1 MMSSGRG
8 IPAFRLVLNR
18 IGAYFS
24 QGPSRKVLR
33 RRLIVFSILP
43 AVLLV
48 AIAVKLITMVG
59 YGNSARSDYLAYD
72 SYGLAD
78 DVRTLKSLNVI
89 DSYKPYFA
97 EGDRY
102 VLEGKLAEAESEFK
116 KSLSL
121 VSQARSCPVRIN
133 LEVVLETLGDL
144 KNADKHRDEA
154 KSLWTEALKVTQEA
168 PGGCFDTTTE
178 PDEERRTHLN
188 ETEQRLEDKLKD
200 PESPDGGQGG
210 GGGGQ
215 GGEGGGGGQGGGDQG
230 QGQGDQGQNN
240 QGQGQGGQGQNSQ
253 GQGQGDQGQNGQ
265 GDQGQN
271 GQGPGQQG
279 PGQQGQGEQGPGQ
292 QGQNGENGQGT
303 GEAKADPTPDTVGAD
318 RIAIESDGVAT
329 HQLNPGQG
337 DPGEVIKRVLEDT
350 NASGSDRE

>member
-1 MMSSGRG
+1 MSSGRG

-178 PDEERRTHLN
+178 PDEERRTHVN

-215 GGEGGGGGQGGGDQG
+215 GGEGGGGGQG
-230 QGQGDQGQNN
+230 DQGQNN
-240 QGQGQGGQGQNSQ
+240 QGQGQGGEGQNGQGQNSQ

>member
-1 MMSSGRG
+1 MPSGRG
-8 IPAFRLVLNR
+8 IPAFRLVLNT

-24 QGPSRKVLR
+24 HGPSRKVLR

-48 AIAVKLITMVG
+48 GIAVKLITMVV
-59 YGNSARSDYLAYD
+59 YGSSARSDYLAYN

-78 DVRTLKSLNVI
+78 DVRTLKSFNVI

-97 EGDRY
+97 DGDRY

-116 KSLSL
+116 RSLSL

-178 PDEERRTHLN
+178 PDEERRKHLN
-188 ETEQRLEDKLKD
+188 ETEQRLQDKLKD

-210 GGGGQ
+210 GG
-215 GGEGGGGGQGGGDQG
+215 QG
-230 QGQGDQGQNN
+230 QGQGDQGQND
-240 QGQGQGGQGQNSQ
+240 QGQGQGQGEGQGQGGQGQNGQ
-253 GQGQGDQGQNGQ
+253 GDGGQGQGEGDPGQSGQ
-265 GDQGQN
+265 GDPGQN
-271 GQGPGQQG
+271 S
-279 PGQQGQGEQGPGQ
+279 QGQGEQGQGEPGENG
-292 QGQNGENGQGT
+292 QGQNGESGQGS

-318 RIAIESDGVAT
+318 RVATESDGVAT

-337 DPGEVIKRVLEDT
+337 DPGDVIQRVLEDT

>member
-1 MMSSGRG
+1 MMPSGRG
-8 IPAFRLVLNR
+8 IPAFRLVLNT

-24 QGPSRKVLR
+24 HGPSRKVLR

-48 AIAVKLITMVG
+48 GIAVKLITMVV
-59 YGNSARSDYLAYD
+59 YGSSARSDYLAYN

-78 DVRTLKSLNVI
+78 DVRTLKSFNVI

-97 EGDRY
+97 DGDRY

-116 KSLSL
+116 RSLSL

-178 PDEERRTHLN
+178 PDEERRKHLN
-188 ETEQRLEDKLKD
+188 ETEQRLQDKLKD

-210 GGGGQ
+210 GG
-215 GGEGGGGGQGGGDQG
+215 QG
-230 QGQGDQGQNN
+230 QGQGDQGQND
-240 QGQGQGGQGQNSQ
+240 QGQGQGQGEGQGQGGQGQNGQ
-253 GQGQGDQGQNGQ
+253 GDGGQGQGEGDPGQSGQ
-265 GDQGQN
+265 GDPGQN
-271 GQGPGQQG
+271 S
-279 PGQQGQGEQGPGQ
+279 QGQGEQGQGEPGENG
-292 QGQNGENGQGT
+292 QGQNGESGQGS

-318 RIAIESDGVAT
+318 RVATESDGVAT

-337 DPGEVIKRVLEDT
+337 DPGDVIQRVLEDT

>member
-1 MMSSGRG
+1 MMPSGRG
-8 IPAFRLVLNR
+8 IPAFRLVLNT

-24 QGPSRKVLR
+24 HGPSRKVLR

-48 AIAVKLITMVG
+48 GIAVKLITMVV
-59 YGNSARSDYLAYD
+59 YGSSARSDYLAYN

-97 EGDRY
+97 DGDRY

-178 PDEERRTHLN
+178 PDEERRKHLN
-188 ETEQRLEDKLKD
+188 ETEQRLQDKLKD
-200 PESPDGGQGG
+200 PESPDGGQG
-210 GGGGQ
+210 Q
-215 GGEGGGGGQGGGDQG
+215 GQGGGGQG
-230 QGQGDQGQNN
+230 QGQGDQGQND
-240 QGQGQGGQGQNSQ
+240 QGQGQGEGQGQGGQGQNGQ
-253 GQGQGDQGQNGQ
+253 GDGGQGQGEGDPGQSGQ
-265 GDQGQN
+265 GD
-271 GQGPGQQG
+271 PGRNS
-279 PGQQGQGEQGPGQ
+279 QGQGEQG
-292 QGQNGENGQGT
+292 QGEPGENGQGQD
-303 GEAKADPTPDTVGAD
+303 GESGQGSGESKADPTPDTVGAD
-318 RIAIESDGVAT
+318 RVATESDGVAT

-337 DPGEVIKRVLEDT
+337 DPGDVIQRVLEDT

>member
-1 MMSSGRG
+1 MRS
-8 IPAFRLVLNR
+8 V
-18 IGAYFS
+18 GAYFS

-43 AVLLV
+43 AVVLV
-48 AIAVKLITMVG
+48 VVGVKLVTMVLSG
-59 YGNSARSDYLAYD
+59 DSAKSHYLDYN

-121 VSQARSCPVRIN
+121 VSQKRSCPVRIN

-154 KSLWTEALKVTQEA
+154 KPFWTEALKVTQEA
-168 PGGCFDTTTE
+168 PDGCFDTTTE
-178 PDEERRTHLN
+178 PDEERRKHLN
-188 ETEQRLEDKLKD
+188 ETEQRLQDKLKD
-200 PESPDGGQGG
+200 PPPSEGDGGQGG
-210 GGGGQ
+210 Q
-215 GGEGGGGGQGGGDQG
+215 GG
-230 QGQGDQGQNN
+230 QGQGDGQGQGERGEGQGGQSQDGQGQQGQGN
-240 QGQGQGGQGQNSQ
+240 QGQGQGQQ
-253 GQGQGDQGQNGQ
+253 GQGQG
-265 GDQGQN
+265 
-271 GQGPGQQG
+271 QQ
-279 PGQQGQGEQGPGQ
+279 GQQGQGDQNQGEQNQGGPGQSGQGPG
-292 QGQNGENGQGT
+292 G
-303 GEAKADPTPDTVGAD
+303 ADNRETPDTVGAD
-318 RIAIESDGVAT
+318 RIATELGGQAT

-337 DPGEVIKRVLEDT
+337 DPGDVLKRLLEDS
-350 NASGSDRE
+350 NASGTDRE

>member
-178 PDEERRTHLN
+178 PDEERRTHVN

-215 GGEGGGGGQGGGDQG
+215 GGEGGGGGQG
-230 QGQGDQGQNN
+230 DQGQNN
-240 QGQGQGGQGQNSQ
+240 QGQGQGGEGQNGQGQNSQ

>member
-1 MMSSGRG
+1 MMPSGRG
-8 IPAFRLVLNR
+8 IPAFRLVLNT

-24 QGPSRKVLR
+24 HGPSRKVLR

-48 AIAVKLITMVG
+48 GIAVKLITMVV
-59 YGNSARSDYLAYD
+59 YGSSARSDYLAYN

-97 EGDRY
+97 DGDRY

-178 PDEERRTHLN
+178 PDEERRKHLN
-188 ETEQRLEDKLKD
+188 ETEQRLQDKLKD

-210 GGGGQ
+210 GG
-215 GGEGGGGGQGGGDQG
+215 QG
-230 QGQGDQGQNN
+230 QGQGDQGQND
-240 QGQGQGGQGQNSQ
+240 QGQGQGQGEGQGQGGQGQNGQ
-253 GQGQGDQGQNGQ
+253 GDDGQGQGEG
-265 GDQGQN
+265 
-271 GQGPGQQG
+271 GPGQSGQG
-279 PGQQGQGEQGPGQ
+279 HPGQNSQGQGEQG
-292 QGQNGENGQGT
+292 QGEPGENGQGQD
-303 GEAKADPTPDTVGAD
+303 GESGQGSGESKADPTPDTVGAD
-318 RIAIESDGVAT
+318 RVATESDGVAT

-337 DPGEVIKRVLEDT
+337 DPGDVIQRVLEDT